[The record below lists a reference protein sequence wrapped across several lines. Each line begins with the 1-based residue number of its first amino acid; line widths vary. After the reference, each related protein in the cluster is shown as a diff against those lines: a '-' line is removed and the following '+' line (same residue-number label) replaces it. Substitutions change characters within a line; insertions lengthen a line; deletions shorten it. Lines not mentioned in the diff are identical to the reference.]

1 MKFTLDWLKQH
12 LETDAS
18 VEVIAEKLTA
28 IGLEI
33 EEVTD
38 RGAALAD
45 IRVAYIEEA
54 GQHPDADRLKLCK
67 VNTGDNIIQVV
78 CGAPNA
84 RTGIK
89 VALAQPGAIIP
100 IDGSKLKPGKIRGV
114 ESQGM
119 MCSTRELC
127 LGEDHDGIIELPE
140 NAELGAPVAAVL
152 GADDPVI
159 EIGLTP
165 NRPDCTGVRGIARDL
180 AAAGIGTLKDD
191 PRMAPVDGSFDS
203 PISVSIADDV
213 TANGAA
219 PAFYGRY
226 IRGVKNGESPAWLKA
241 RLEAIGLRP
250 ISILVDITNLVT
262 FDLGRPLHVFDADK
276 LSGDITVRYAKDGEQ
291 ILALDNKEYTL
302 NAPMVVVAD
311 AAGAQGIGG
320 VIGGD
325 ATGCLED
332 TVNVFV
338 ECAMFDAVSTAKT
351 GRKLQVNSDARYR
364 FERGVDPQ
372 SVIWGIEVATRLITE
387 LCGGEVSHVVK
398 AGEVPHP
405 KKPVDLRIARIRELG
420 GVDVAEAEAIE
431 ILTKLGFE
439 VSAKGDGVVSTIV
452 PTWRPDID
460 GEADLVEEVLRI
472 YGYDKIPTVALER
485 ETSLPVPAL
494 TAFQKRV
501 GLTRRTLASRGMF
514 ETVTWAFTDSRW
526 AKLFTELKDGL
537 FLANPISSDLDVM
550 RPNALINLIAAA
562 GRNQDRGFADLALC
576 EVGPEFYGDQPGDQR
591 LVAAGLRAG
600 STTERSW
607 TGSRRDVDL
616 FDVKADA
623 EALLDA
629 MGVNAA
635 SVQINAEGAPSWY
648 HPGRSAAL
656 QLGPKNV
663 LGYFGEL
670 HPKVLKAMGVK
681 GRVVAFELFVENVPM
696 PKKKGTSRP
705 PLNASS
711 LQKVERD
718 FAFLLDTDVSAEK
731 VIKAARTADRNLIS
745 DVTIFDL
752 YAGKGIEDGKKSLAF
767 SITLQPTKQTLT
779 EEEIDGV
786 CKKVIAAVEK
796 ATGGALRG

>member
-18 VEVIAEKLTA
+18 IDVIAEKLTDV
-28 IGLEI
+28 GLEI
-33 EEVTD
+33 EGVTD
-38 RGAALAD
+38 RAAALRD

-54 GQHPDADRLKLCK
+54 GQHPDADRLKLCR
-67 VNTGDNIIQVV
+67 VNTGEKIIQVV

-100 IDGSKLKPGKIRGV
+100 IDGSKLKLGKIRGV

-140 NAELGAPVAAVL
+140 DAPIGAQVASVL
-152 GADDPVI
+152 GADDPII

-191 PRMAPVDGSFDS
+191 PRQQAVAGTFDS
-203 PISVSIADDV
+203 PVGVSISADI
-213 TANGAA
+213 AQNAA
-219 PAFYGRY
+219 VPAFYGRY

-250 ISILVDITNLVT
+250 ISALVDITNLVT
-262 FDLGRPLHVFDADK
+262 HDLARPLHVFDADK
-276 LSGDITVRYAKDGEQ
+276 LSGDINVRYATNGEK
-291 ILALDNKEYTL
+291 IAALDNKEYTL
-302 NAPMVVVAD
+302 SDSMVVIAD
-311 AAGAQGIGG
+311 QAKALGLGGIIGG
-320 VIGGD
+320 EE
-325 ATGCLED
+325 TGCVDE

-338 ECAMFDAVSTAKT
+338 ECALFDPISVAKT
-351 GRKLQVNSDARYR
+351 GRKLQINSDARYR

-372 SVIWGIEVATRLITE
+372 SISWGIEVATRLITE
-387 LCGGEVSHVVK
+387 ICGGEASHVVK
-398 AGEVPHP
+398 AGEVPNP
-405 KKPVDLRIARIRELG
+405 RNSFDLRIDRIRELG
-420 GVDVAEAEAIE
+420 GVSVDADQAIA
-431 ILTKLGFE
+431 ILKSLGFE
-439 VSAKGDGVVSTIV
+439 VSGAAPVITAVA
-452 PTWRPDID
+452 PTWRPDVI

-472 YGYDKIPTVALER
+472 VGYDKIPTVPLER

-494 TAFQKRV
+494 SPLQKRV
-501 GLTRRTLASRGMF
+501 GLTRRILASRGMF
-514 ETVTWAFTDSRW
+514 ETVTWSFTDSRW
-526 AKLFTELKDGL
+526 AKLFTDLKPGL

-550 RPNALINLIAAA
+550 RPNVLINLIAAV
-562 GRNQDRGFADLALC
+562 GRNQSRGFADLALF
-576 EVGPEFYGDQPGDQR
+576 EAGPEFFGDQPGDQR
-591 LVAAGLRAG
+591 LVAAGLRSGA
-600 STTERSW
+600 TTPRSW

-623 EALLDA
+623 EALLEA
-629 MGVNAA
+629 LGTA
-635 SVQINAEGAPSWY
+635 SANVQVNAEGAPSWY

-670 HPKVLKAMGVK
+670 HPKVLKALGVK
-681 GRVVAFELFVENVPM
+681 GRVVAFELFVENVPI
-696 PKKKGTSRP
+696 PKKKGTGRP
-705 PLNASS
+705 LLNASS
-711 LQKVERD
+711 FQSVERD
-718 FAFLLDTDVSAEK
+718 FAFLLDENVQSEAI
-731 VIKAARTADRNLIS
+731 VKAARSVDRNLIS

-752 YAGKGIEDGKKSLAF
+752 YAGKGIEDGKKSVAF
-767 SITLQPTKQTLT
+767 SITLQPTKATLT

-786 CKKVIAAVEK
+786 CKKVVAAVEK
-796 ATGGALRG
+796 ATGGSLRA